1 MPWFVS
7 DVTPADFLST
17 IPSLLSE
24 SFFSSAPDSS
34 SVSADDHTA
43 LNAMVSRWKT
53 YLESGAFALAVPPET
68 PLGGTAEVNDHVQF
82 WTGPWAYWELQAKA
96 PTLFRELQESQLVIF
111 KVCDSYQESMSFVM
125 LMSGQGDLKCARV
138 SIFRSSRFVCFKY

>member
-1 MPWFVS
+1 MGGSARIATDRYVS
-7 DVTPADFLST
+7 
-17 IPSLLSE
+17 
-24 SFFSSAPDSS
+24 SFFNYMSYLRPVRLQRHDPQCFES
-34 SVSADDHTA
+34 

-138 SIFRSSRFVCFKY
+138 SIFRGSRFVCFKC